1 MAGKGLQYLPCNL
14 NNLFNKYFLTA
25 HHVLVTILDVR
36 DTAVNQD
43 QHSLH
48 SQGTYLLVEKRD
60 QKQFCNIKYFLTI
73 LTIIKQHGAQ
83 ILCCLL

>member
-1 MAGKGLQYLPCNL
+1 MAEKGLQYLPCNL

-48 SQGTYLLVEKRD
+48 SQG
-60 QKQFCNIKYFLTI
+60 I
-73 LTIIKQHGAQ
+73 
-83 ILCCLL
+83 